1 MTKNKNE
8 MNQQVATYQLEGG
21 LPWSYKDPN
30 IEVAV
35 TGKLIR
41 HLYTRRDIDGWI
53 YRAVLAKANVFARM
67 APDDKAMLVSSLQ
80 NALLG

>member
-1 MTKNKNE
+1 
-8 MNQQVATYQLEGG
+8 
-21 LPWSYKDPN
+21 
-30 IEVAV
+30 VAV